1 MTPVGPDLVSPR
13 AERDGGPTGMPPGKC
28 EEVIAGREVVL
39 VSDRRGGPMSRRGL
53 RCRHASRIS

>member
-13 AERDGGPTGMPPGKC
+13 ARAERDAGPTGMPPGKC

-39 VSDRRGGPMSRRGL
+39 VSDRRGDPMS
-53 RCRHASRIS
+53 